1 MKKSVAIAVVL
12 LVFFAAAGLG
22 YYKFTTTTPT
32 EPTNTISQEL
42 EPSAQTEVS
51 LNGEQQVDLESSL
64 VTWEGRKPLIEG
76 YKHEGRIFLTDG
88 TVNFENGQVT
98 TANFTIDMKSITSLE
113 GVDPESKAKVIE
125 HLMGPDFFDVEQF
138 STAQISITS
147 TTPTETPGIYDV
159 QANLTI
165 KGVTNPITFPAQIYQ
180 LNEVAKAKA
189 TIEVDRTLWNITY
202 GSGKFFK
209 ELGDNLIDDKFT
221 INLDL
226 QTTPQQA

>member
-1 MKKSVAIAVVL
+1 M
-12 LVFFAAAGLG
+12 
-22 YYKFTTTTPT
+22 
-32 EPTNTISQEL
+32 
-42 EPSAQTEVS
+42 
-51 LNGEQQVDLESSL
+51 
-64 VTWEGRKPLIEG
+64 R
-76 YKHEGRIFLTDG
+76 
-88 TVNFENGQVT
+88 
-98 TANFTIDMKSITSLE
+98 SITTLE
-113 GVDPESKAKVIE
+113 GVDPESKAKVIG
-125 HLMGPDFFDVEQF
+125 HLKSADFFDVEQF
-138 STAQISITS
+138 NTAQISVKS

-189 TIEVDRTLWNITY
+189 TIEVDRTLWNITF

-209 ELGDNLIDDKFT
+209 ELGDNLIDDKFI

>member
-1 MKKSVAIAVVL
+1 MNKSVAIGLVL
-12 LVFFAAAGLG
+12 VVFFAAAGLG

-32 EPTNTISQEL
+32 EQKSITNQEI
-42 EPSAQTEVS
+42 ESSAQTDIS
-51 LNGEQQVDLESSL
+51 LNGLQQIDLVSSL

-88 TVNFENGQVT
+88 TVNFENGLVS
-98 TANFTIDMKSITSLE
+98 TADITIDMNSITTLE
-113 GVDPESKAKVIE
+113 GVEPESKAKVIG
-125 HLMGPDFFDVEQF
+125 HLKSVDFFDVEQF
-138 STAQISITS
+138 NTAQIKINN
-147 TTPTETPGIYDV
+147 TTPTETPGIYNV

-180 LNEVAKAKA
+180 IDNVAKAKA
-189 TIEVDRTLWNITY
+189 TIEVDRTLWNITF

-226 QTTPQQA
+226 QTVAN